1 MFYHQRIRYINRYIT
16 TIYYHQT
23 AIILGNQYIR
33 GCFGRLV
40 SGVDTQLKHIL
51 DSIDNYSVETC
62 QAIQIQPMIIV
73 CWCTGE
79 LCNNTPSTDNVEN
92 KSIDE
97 LMVEMSGEQ
106 LDDANGPH
114 HPLIDNLE

>member
-1 MFYHQRIRYINRYIT
+1 
-16 TIYYHQT
+16 
-23 AIILGNQYIR
+23 
-33 GCFGRLV
+33 
-40 SGVDTQLKHIL
+40 
-51 DSIDNYSVETC
+51 
-62 QAIQIQPMIIV
+62 MIIV